1 MPNIQSAI
9 KRVKTND
16 ARNAQNASIKSAMR
30 TSVKKVEASVV
41 NNDQDAAKA
50 NYVEAARK
58 LDKAASKGLIHKN
71 AVARKKSRLAK
82 KVNAMNA

>member
-9 KRVKTND
+9 KRVKTNE
-16 ARNAQNASIKSAMR
+16 ARNAQNSSVKTAMR
-30 TSVKKVEASVV
+30 TAIKKVEASVV
-41 NNDQDAAKA
+41 NNDLDAAKA
-50 NYVEAARK
+50 NYVDAARK

-71 AVARKKSRLAK
+71 TVARKKARLAK